1 MRAGWGYIKSV
12 ALTFAKNRQGARDNK
27 GLNDAAGLQDSLGYL
42 RLQAV
47 LVFVRDQE
55 RSLRFYVDTL
65 GFKVAYDVRLESGR
79 RWVTVAAPDGGA
91 VLSLIAPSPR
101 SHDYKKIGREVPV
114 IFVTEDLP
122 AKFHEWRSRGVRFSS
137 TPRLRRVRLEGSRHE
152 VSGVEKPFTDSIWGG
167 VFTRFQDLDGNTF
180 QLVSFDVMSRAIE
193 AQRRAAAEKLE
204 AERRAA
210 HELAIARQVQAR
222 LFPQRLPYAATLEY
236 AGLCIQARQVGGD
249 YYDFLSLGR
258 DRLGIVIGDIAGKGM
273 PAALLMANLQAN
285 LRSQC
290 ATALDAPERF
300 LSSVNQLFRESTPD
314 SAYATLLY
322 VEYDDHTQRLRYANC
337 GHLHGLL
344 LRVDGSLD
352 RLHTTATVLGFFDEW
367 QCAIDEH
374 ALHAGDL
381 LVLYTDGVTESFNAS
396 GDEFGED
403 RLLEG
408 LRRRRDLPAG
418 SLLDSIVDEIRRF
431 SPHEQY
437 DDITMIVA
445 RCRTAL

>member
-1 MRAGWGYIKSV
+1 M
-12 ALTFAKNRQGARDNK
+12 
-27 GLNDAAGLQDSLGYL
+27 
-42 RLQAV
+42 
-47 LVFVRDQE
+47 
-55 RSLRFYVDTL
+55 
-65 GFKVAYDVRLESGR
+65 
-79 RWVTVAAPDGGA
+79 
-91 VLSLIAPSPR
+91 
-101 SHDYKKIGREVPV
+101 
-114 IFVTEDLP
+114 
-122 AKFHEWRSRGVRFSS
+122 
-137 TPRLRRVRLEGSRHE
+137 
-152 VSGVEKPFTDSIWGG
+152 
-167 VFTRFQDLDGNTF
+167 
-180 QLVSFDVMSRAIE
+180 
-193 AQRRAAAEKLE
+193 
-204 AERRAA
+204 
-210 HELAIARQVQAR
+210 QAR

-322 VEYDDHTQRLRYANC
+322 VEYDDRTQRLRYANC